1 MKKWKSDGKDTDYP
15 TKRKGFFQI
24 LKNELK
30 KSPNNHLNR
39 KTTVG
44 TEMSTDM
51 LSRNGDIMNDEMK
64 LGGRNQP
71 CMKYGDDRPNEVHRS
86 VEMERLSNE
95 NKILKAKL
103 LNVKEHNKKLIE
115 LCKRHNIQDDLLKEK
130 KSLMSSSHCDD
141 KIATY
146 RQVFA
151 SREKENV
158 DETHDKERFNME
170 EQINYSSKT
179 RRMSNLSWENNESIE
194 RGNTENY
201 YDKERFNMEKQINY
215 SSNAR
220 RMSNLSWETNESI
233 ERGNIENKHDKE
245 RFNMEKQINYSSKTT
260 RISNVPSKNK
270 KTSSEIVFSSTRIEF
285 PKTITVTP
293 ELRLSEI
300 SCRSKETPNPAII
313 PREPPN
319 FQDSFMNRTPYLMD
333 INYQVGKKKNKK

>member
-1 MKKWKSDGKDTDYP
+1 MKNWRSDGKDTDYP

-179 RRMSNLSWENNESIE
+179 RRMSNLSWETNESIE
-194 RGNTENY
+194 RGNTENN
-201 YDKERFNMEKQINY
+201 YDKERFNMEK
-215 SSNAR
+215 R
-220 RMSNLSWETNESI
+220 
-233 ERGNIENKHDKE
+233 K
-245 RFNMEKQINYSSKTT
+245 NYSSKTT
-260 RISNVPSKNK
+260 RISNVPSKYE
-270 KTSSEIVFSSTRIEF
+270 KTSSQIAFSSTRMEF